1 MACPGCSRPLCNWMG
16 SGLVFK
22 INAGR
27 IVVKWGE
34 KSQRSM
40 VPRCSQSVPTRLNQ
54 RACSWNMAD
63 WETEVGLSR
72 ALWLWREFAAWRK
85 RRTAKRRLEPQE
97 RKLSASLFIKKE
109 VGLRIIWIGFGWMEF
124 LQKLQGEQLAALSR
138 RWIMWSGVT
147 ERSSSALKQFAA
159 STLLKNE
166 DGLLDLTIPPG
177 WKGFLRRLQA
187 CQRAVFKRRWDI
199 WSGVTARLIRI
210 RRQVASRRW
219 GLFYLG
225 LLDIM

>member
-1 MACPGCSRPLCNWMG
+1 MACPGCSRPLCNWIG

-34 KSQRSM
+34 KSQISI
-40 VPRCSQSVPTRLNQ
+40 VPRCSQSVPARLNQ

-85 RRTAKRRLEPQE
+85 RRTAKRRLERQE

-138 RWIMWSGVT
+138 HWIIWSGVT
-147 ERSSSALKQFAA
+147 ARSIRVLRQFAA

-166 DGLLDLTIPPG
+166 DCLLDLTNPPG
-177 WKGFLRRLQA
+177 WAGFLRRLQA
-187 CQRAVFKRRWDI
+187 CQLAVFKRRWDI
-199 WSGVTARLIRI
+199 WSGVTARYIRV
-210 RRQVASRRW
+210 RRQVAAENTHMRVCW
-219 GLFYLG
+219 QAG
-225 LLDIM
+225 